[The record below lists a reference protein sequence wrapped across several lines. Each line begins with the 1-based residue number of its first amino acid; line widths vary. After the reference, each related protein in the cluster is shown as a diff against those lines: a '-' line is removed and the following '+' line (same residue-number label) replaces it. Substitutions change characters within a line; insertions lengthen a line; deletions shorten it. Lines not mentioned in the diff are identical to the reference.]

1 MDNRIYLYNVLQLDK
16 GPIQTFS
23 GCRIESFY
31 VKAAISPDGG
41 HILSGSS
48 DGNAYTWKVGLFLKV
63 NFFSSISVHNL
74 VNNGNQVNQ
83 VQVEPISLKS
93 HHGEV
98 TAVDWCSS
106 ETGKVATA
114 ADDFT
119 VRLWDIVHRYCSSTR
134 SPSTVRRRVVT
145 TMPTAESSKLLMN
158 ENEEPMGQQIKQPDS
173 SYSSDEALLQM
184 SSSSPA
190 IASLLRTPEAQK
202 RRFSSISDSD
212 EIFEKTPE
220 AAIRSPS
227 SVLNPPSSLKR
238 KTIRDYFLAVQ

>member
-1 MDNRIYLYNVLQLDK
+1 
-16 GPIQTFS
+16 
-23 GCRIESFY
+23 
-31 VKAAISPDGG
+31 
-41 HILSGSS
+41 
-48 DGNAYTWKVGLFLKV
+48 
-63 NFFSSISVHNL
+63 
-74 VNNGNQVNQ
+74 
-83 VQVEPISLKS
+83 
-93 HHGEV
+93 
-98 TAVDWCSS
+98 
-106 ETGKVATA
+106 
-114 ADDFT
+114 
-119 VRLWDIVHRYCSSTR
+119 
-134 SPSTVRRRVVT
+134 
-145 TMPTAESSKLLMN
+145 MPTAESSKLLMN